1 MDLVCSNYYCVVL
14 VKMFN
19 FIEIQKI
26 IREYYEQSYASKLD
40 NLEEIN
46 KFLEMYN
53 LLRLNHEEIE
63 NQIDQLLLMKLNQ

>member
-63 NQIDQLLLMKLNQ
+63 NQIDQLLLMKLKQ